1 MGLRLME
8 LADGFSCWVTGEL
21 EAAFIYAEIFEDGTY
36 DLPALPRAPFV
47 VDVGA
52 NIGLYCLWMK
62 RRHPDAR
69 ILAFEP
75 APGNAEALHRNLRL
89 HGAADGVTVRQC
101 GLGAAQMEGAKL
113 TYYPG
118 MSGNSTLHPEE
129 KVLHRRLMEERL
141 GVAEAAELF
150 AAEEIPVRIERLSS
164 VLREA
169 RPQGAIDLLKVD
181 VEGAEAEV
189 LAGIDAADWPR
200 IGALQLEVADV
211 DGRLAEVE
219 RLLRGHGYTVG
230 SSPVPRIWEELKFW
244 YVTAARSE

>member
-8 LADGFSCWVTGEL
+8 LAEGFSCWVTGEL

-36 DLPALPRAPFV
+36 ELPALPRTPFV

-52 NIGLYCLWMK
+52 NIGLYCLWVK

-75 APGNAEALHRNLRL
+75 APGNAQALHRNLRL
-89 HGAADGVTVRQC
+89 HGAADGVTVHQC
-101 GLGAAQMEGAKL
+101 GLGAEPVERARL
-113 TYYPG
+113 TYYPE

-141 GVAEAAELF
+141 GKAEAAELF
-150 AAEEIPVRIERLSS
+150 AAEEILVRVERLSD
-164 VLREA
+164 VLRDA
-169 RPQGAIDLLKVD
+169 RPEGAIDLLKVD

-200 IGALQLEVADV
+200 IGALQLEVADL
-211 DGRLAEVE
+211 DGRLAGVE
-219 RLLRGHGYTVG
+219 RLLRGHGYAVE
-230 SSPVPRIWEELKFW
+230 SAPVPRIWEELKFW
-244 YVTAARSE
+244 YVTASRRR